1 MCKTFLHGYTVKKK
15 DLFDNN
21 SIISATA
28 KSYISISYQ
37 KDLFS
42 KDTRI
47 FTASSRLSR
56 SKEEFKVFKAV
67 PRASPN
73 AVRIVILLKR

>member
-47 FTASSRLSR
+47 FTASI
-56 SKEEFKVFKAV
+56 
-67 PRASPN
+67 P
-73 AVRIVILLKR
+73 VIIPIAIILKIFSLMICKNFFIA

>member
-1 MCKTFLHGYTVKKK
+1 MYKTFLHGYTVKKK

-47 FTASSRLSR
+47 FTASTGPWFSLPDSRPTPEPLSESR
-56 SKEEFKVFKAV
+56 KL
-67 PRASPN
+67 RHCGW
-73 AVRIVILLKR
+73 

>member
-47 FTASSRLSR
+47 FTASSRQLLEAKLMYR
-56 SKEEFKVFKAV
+56 
-67 PRASPN
+67 PN
-73 AVRIVILLKR
+73 V

>member
-47 FTASSRLSR
+47 FTASSYPI
-56 SKEEFKVFKAV
+56 FQGTDDY
-67 PRASPN
+67 
-73 AVRIVILLKR
+73 LLTI

>member
-47 FTASSRLSR
+47 FTASIGKTYYCPYFRHIDGCYATRYS
-56 SKEEFKVFKAV
+56 FK
-67 PRASPN
+67 
-73 AVRIVILLKR
+73 L

>member
-47 FTASSRLSR
+47 FTASRLPI
-56 SKEEFKVFKAV
+56 A
-67 PRASPN
+67 
-73 AVRIVILLKR
+73 

>member
-47 FTASSRLSR
+47 FTASKLIYHLYDKELSH
-56 SKEEFKVFKAV
+56 
-67 PRASPN
+67 
-73 AVRIVILLKR
+73 

>member
-47 FTASSRLSR
+47 FTAS
-56 SKEEFKVFKAV
+56 
-67 PRASPN
+67 PRQ
-73 AVRIVILLKR
+73 LLMQMAETKS